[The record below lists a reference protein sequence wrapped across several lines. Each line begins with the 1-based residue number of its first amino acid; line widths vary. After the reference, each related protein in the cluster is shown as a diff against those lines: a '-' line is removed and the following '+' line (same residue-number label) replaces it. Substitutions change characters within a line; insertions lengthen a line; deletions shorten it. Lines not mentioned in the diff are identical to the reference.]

1 MKKEVDESRSK
12 IMARVKS
19 KGNKSTELKFIDALR
34 AWSISGWRCRIDV
47 LGKPDFVFSKEKIA
61 MFIDGCFWHGC
72 SKHCRLP
79 ATNVQYWV
87 DKIQGNIRRDKQ
99 VTKELKKRGW
109 IVFRFWEHE
118 LTGGASLSR
127 KLNRMKEIVV
137 ASRATSCRR
146 RKMNGNSIN

>member
-1 MKKEVDESRSK
+1 VTMKSEVDESRSK

-34 AWSISGWRCRIDV
+34 AWSISGWRRHLGV
-47 LGKPDFVFSKEKIA
+47 LGKPDFVFSKEKIVV
-61 MFIDGCFWHGC
+61 FIDGCFWHGC

-87 DKIQGNIRRDKQ
+87 DKIQGNVRRDRQ

-127 KLNRMKEIVV
+127 KLNRMKEIV
-137 ASRATSCRR
+137 ATSGQHLAEDG
-146 RKMNGNSIN
+146 K